1 MLKYIFKL
9 DIITILFF
17 LLAPISAIFTIGISY
32 IMQFILDTAVSG
44 NISKFKTV
52 LSISII
58 YIFSSVILDYAYKI
72 LKSKKIRDISLN
84 LKNDLIDKILNKDFY
99 SFNTYDNSYFD
110 NIFLNDINILEN
122 SYFNIVLISYYEII
136 SFLVSLYLIINIDI
150 YLTLVILFLC
160 FIQMLIPYFLGNK
173 SSKLVAKSSSIN
185 EKYIS
190 NIKNIFLGFEIIKTF
205 NIENS
210 VKVKHN
216 RQNIKNQNIKAQS
229 INFNILINCLSY
241 LVGNI
246 MYIGTL
252 IMSSILVLLGK
263 LHIGGILLSSQ
274 LMVYVTSPLMS
285 LSETISEIKSSKEIR
300 QKIKS
305 ILNEKNNNEQ
315 SVNLKHFENN
325 ITFKNL
331 SVVNNNKYI
340 LENVNLKIE
349 KNKKYIIIGKSG
361 SGKSTLIN
369 TLSKITQYTGN
380 IFIDDIDLQK
390 IYNEDLYKNLCI
402 VRQSPF
408 LFYDTLYNNIVLE
421 ENKDDKLYKL
431 LKKLKLE
438 KFIDALHSGEFDYEN
453 LNSLSGGEKQRITLV
468 RALLKES
475 NILLLDEFTSQ
486 LDNITAFEIE
496 NYILSLEDKT
506 VIMILHRLNENIL
519 KKADKIIFIDNGK
532 IETIGSYEQIK
543 EKIYI

>member
-486 LDNITAFEIE
+486 LDNSTALEIE

-543 EKIYI
+543 EKINI

>member
-532 IETIGSYEQIK
+532 IEAIGNYEQIK

>member
-9 DIITILFF
+9 DIVTILFF

-32 IMQFILDTAVSG
+32 IMQLILDTAVSG
-44 NISKFKTV
+44 DINKFKTV
-52 LSISII
+52 LSISTI
-58 YIFSSVILDYAYKI
+58 YIFSSVLLDYIYKI
-72 LKSKKIRDISLN
+72 LRSKKIRNISLN
-84 LKNDLIDKILNKDFY
+84 LKNDLINKILNKDFY
-99 SFNTYDNSYFD
+99 NFNNYDDSYFD

-122 SYFNIVLISYYEII
+122 SYFNIILISYYEII
-136 SFLVSLYLIINIDI
+136 SFLLSLYLIININI

-173 SSKLVAKSSSIN
+173 SSKLVAKSSAIN

-190 NIKNIFLGFEIIKTF
+190 NIKNIFSGFEIIKTF
-205 NIENS
+205 NIENR
-210 VKVKHN
+210 VKINHN
-216 RQNIKNQNIKAQS
+216 IQNIKNQNIKAQS
-229 INFNILINCLSY
+229 INFNTLINCLSY

-263 LHIGGILLSSQ
+263 LQIGGILLSSQ

-300 QKIKS
+300 QKFKS

-315 SVNLKHFENN
+315 NVNLKHFEKN
-325 ITFKNL
+325 IIFENL
-331 SVVNNNKYI
+331 SVVNSNKYI

-431 LKKLKLE
+431 LEKLKLE

-453 LNSLSGGEKQRITLV
+453 LNNLSGGEKQRITLA

-486 LDNITAFEIE
+486 LDNATAFEIE
-496 NYILSLEDKT
+496 NYILSLDDKT
-506 VIMILHRLNENIL
+506 VIMILHRLNKNIL

-532 IETIGSYEQIK
+532 IEAIGSYEQVK

>member
-216 RQNIKNQNIKAQS
+216 RQNIKNENIKNQS
-229 INFNILINCLSY
+229 VNFNILINCLSY

-252 IMSSILVLLGK
+252 IISSILVLLGK
-263 LHIGGILLSSQ
+263 LQIGGIILSSQ

-300 QKIKS
+300 QKIENILKEKNKNLQS
-305 ILNEKNNNEQ
+305 INLKEFKNNIIFENFKILND
-315 SVNLKHFENN
+315 
-325 ITFKNL
+325 
-331 SVVNNNKYI
+331 NKYI
-340 LENVNLKIE
+340 LKNINLKIE

-361 SGKSTLIN
+361 SGKSTLLN
-369 TLSKITQYTGN
+369 TLSKITQYTGK
-380 IFIDDIDLQK
+380 IFIDDIDLQE

-402 VRQSPF
+402 ARQSPF

-421 ENKDDKLYKL
+421 ENKENKLYEL
-431 LKKLKLE
+431 LEKLKLE

-453 LNSLSGGEKQRITLV
+453 LNNLSGGEKQRVALI

-532 IETIGSYEQIK
+532 IEAIGNYEQIK

>member
-44 NISKFKTV
+44 NIRKFKTV

-486 LDNITAFEIE
+486 LDNSTALEIE

-543 EKIYI
+543 EKINI